1 MGRKVIVVGAV
12 AAGPKAAVRV
22 KRLDPDAEVVLIDQ
36 DSLIS
41 YGGCGIPYYVGGDV
55 ADEKEL
61 RSTSF
66 HMLRDKYFFEEAKG
80 VKTLTSTRVTAVNR
94 ADKTVA
100 TEHVET
106 GEKLDIAY
114 DTLMLATGSEPVMPP
129 LAGLEQDRVF
139 SVNNL
144 HKAIAI
150 KELVARGQV
159 GKAAI
164 IGGGAI
170 GIEMAEA
177 FKDLW
182 GIDAA
187 LVELQDQLLP
197 NLVDWEMADILAKHL
212 RDNGLEIYLG
222 EAATE
227 IISDGSGRACGVRTD
242 KREILADL
250 VIMAVG
256 VRPRSQLAADAGLH
270 VSRSG
275 AIVVNEH
282 MQTSDPDIYAAG
294 DCVEIT
300 NLVSGR
306 KFFAPLGSLAN
317 KQGRVAGDNICN
329 IPSTFKGGV
338 GSFIMKGFDMSIGS
352 AGLTLKDARQAGYDA
367 DISLTSPID
376 RAHFY
381 PTQAVSCF
389 LMVFDRRTRR
399 VLGLQGIGPMGDGI
413 LARINGAAPLLCE
426 GGSIEDFN
434 NIEMAYSPPFSAAID
449 SINAAAYVAENLC
462 DQRMRK
468 IDMREFFAYM
478 DAPESRPDWVMLD
491 VRHPKQVAP
500 FIEKFGPER
509 WLSLPYDEVRR
520 RYAEL
525 PTDKKMIIICNAGS
539 RSYEVQRFLDY
550 HGLDNNTVLA
560 GGINVVRRMNVDWLP
575 QP

>member
-182 GIDAA
+182 GIDTA

-212 RDNGLEIYLG
+212 RDSGLEIYLG

-242 KREILADL
+242 KREIQADL

-468 IDMREFFAYM
+468 IDMHEFFAYM

-509 WLSLPYDEVRR
+509 WLSLPYDEIRR

>member
-114 DTLMLATGSEPVMPP
+114 DTLMLATGSEPVMPT

-242 KREILADL
+242 KREIQADL

-509 WLSLPYDEVRR
+509 WLSLPYDEIRR